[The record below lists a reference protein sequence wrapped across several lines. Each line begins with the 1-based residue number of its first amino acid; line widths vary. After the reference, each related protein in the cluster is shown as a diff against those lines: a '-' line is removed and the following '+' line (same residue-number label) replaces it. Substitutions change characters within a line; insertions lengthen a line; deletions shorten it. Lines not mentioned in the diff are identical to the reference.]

1 MKFLIILLMSI
12 FITATSF
19 AQFGV
24 KAKKINEVFLKLDR
38 KQSFNKGSKF
48 KYTIC
53 ARMKNGKIK
62 DLSNNSGVIISGEG
76 VEKRGRNEILI
87 LKSNDCSK
95 ENYIL
100 NYSFTKGD
108 YSFRGKDSIQLNYQ
122 GRVLCNFSGI
132 DGKDGIDGKKENM
145 IERSIRGRDGDD
157 GYQGK
162 NGEDGNS
169 GPYLKAFVRKDS
181 LSDLILIDVFN
192 LDNNQLYCY
201 KTTSL
206 RNGLTFFVNG
216 GKGGHGG
223 NGSAG
228 QDGRNEVEKNNGK
241 IKRSGKGGDGGHGG
255 SGGNGG
261 IGGVVEVYVHEGL
274 ESETNKIVIQNHGG
288 EAGRPGKGGAAG
300 EAGKNIDGSVS
311 QQNGLSGITGTEGLK
326 GMNGEDKKIQL
337 VKDLNFKLF

>member
-1 MKFLIILLMSI
+1 MMSLIAVVL
-12 FITATSF
+12 TVTVH

-24 KAKKINEVFLKLDR
+24 KAKKVDEIFLKLNK
-38 KQSFNKGSKF
+38 KQNFNKGSKF

-53 ARMKNGKIK
+53 ARMKNGKVK
-62 DLSNNSGVIISGEG
+62 ELSNNSGVEIYGEG
-76 VEKRGRNEILI
+76 IEKRGRNELLI
-87 LKSNDCSK
+87 LKSNDCEK
-95 ENYIL
+95 ETYVL

-108 YSFRGKDSIQLNYQ
+108 YFFKGKDSVQLNYR
-122 GRVLCNFSGI
+122 GRVLCNFSGA
-132 DGKDGIDGKKENM
+132 DGKDGVDGKKENL

-157 GYQGK
+157 GYQGG

-181 LSDLILIDVFN
+181 LSDFILIDVFN

-206 RNGLTFFVNG
+206 SNGITFFAKG
-216 GKGGHGG
+216 GKGGNGG
-223 NGSAG
+223 DGSAG

-241 IKRSGKGGDGGHGG
+241 IKRSGDGGDGGNGG

-261 IGGVVEVYVHEGL
+261 IGGVVEVYVHRGVA
-274 ESETNKIVIQNHGG
+274 NDAKKIIVQNQGG
-288 EAGRPGKGGAAG
+288 EGGKPGKGGAAG

-311 QQNGLSGITGTEGLK
+311 QQNGLVGVTGVTGVV
-326 GMNGEDKKIQL
+326 GMVGEQKIL
-337 VKDLNFKLF
+337 RVVDDLNFKLF